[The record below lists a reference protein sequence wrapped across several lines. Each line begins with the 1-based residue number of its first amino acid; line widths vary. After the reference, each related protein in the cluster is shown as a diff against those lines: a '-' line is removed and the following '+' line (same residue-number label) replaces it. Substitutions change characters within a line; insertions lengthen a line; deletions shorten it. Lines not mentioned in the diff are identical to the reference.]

1 MILIDA
7 NVLIAAGHAGSAQHA
22 VARGWLRALLDSG
35 ESFVVPDQVWLA
47 FFRILSSPRATNP
60 PVPMAELFAFAQH
73 VREEYD
79 YLPVS
84 GIHDRWDTFQEVVE
98 SVGLRGDLTSD
109 AYLATLARELGCAV
123 ATFDRDFRRFD
134 DVVVVVPGS

>member
-7 NVLIAAGHAGSAQHA
+7 NVLIATAHAGSARHA
-22 VARGWLRALLDSG
+22 VARAWLRTVLDSG
-35 ESFVVPDQVWLA
+35 ESFVIPDQVWLA

-60 PVPMAELFAFAQH
+60 PVPMAELFAFA
-73 VREEYD
+73 RGLRDEFD
-79 YLPVS
+79 YLPIS
-84 GIHDRWDTFQEVVE
+84 GIHDRWDTFEELVASAGV
-98 SVGLRGDLTSD
+98 RGDLTSD
-109 AYLATLARELGCAV
+109 AYLATLARELRCAV